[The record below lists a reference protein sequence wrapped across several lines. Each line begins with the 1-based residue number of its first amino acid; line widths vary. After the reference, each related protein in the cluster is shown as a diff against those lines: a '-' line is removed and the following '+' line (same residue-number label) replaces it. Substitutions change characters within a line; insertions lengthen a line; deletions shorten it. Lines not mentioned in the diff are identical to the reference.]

1 MVRIAVIA
9 AALAFLVA
17 AARQSQKD
25 HCGFTFNA
33 ALEIVVILTVG
44 YPLVRTLARAIA
56 RAYR

>member
-17 AARQSQKD
+17 AARQSQKY

-33 ALEIVVILTVG
+33 ALEIVVGLAVS
-44 YPLVRTLARAIA
+44 YPLGSGDTIHN
-56 RAYR
+56 Y